1 METSGSKMEKNND
14 NSFMQIV
21 QIMIDRDCS
30 NLVDEA
36 EKFNLY

>member
-21 QIMIDRDCS
+21 QIMIVTALIS
-30 NLVDEA
+30 
-36 EKFNLY
+36 